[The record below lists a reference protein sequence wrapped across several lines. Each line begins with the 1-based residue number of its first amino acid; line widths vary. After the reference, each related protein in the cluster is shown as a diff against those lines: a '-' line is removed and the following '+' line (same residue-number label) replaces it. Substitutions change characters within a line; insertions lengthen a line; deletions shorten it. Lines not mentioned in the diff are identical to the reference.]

1 MAQSKL
7 AGFKDAGEL
16 RFNRVHPVSNA
27 FISCLFVVLGL
38 MAIVPFIVVVI
49 ISFSSEESI
58 VTNGYSFIP
67 AQWSTYTYEYLW
79 QTRDEIFSCFL
90 TSVTVTILG
99 TLIGLFLIT
108 TMGYTLSRP
117 TFRFRKLY
125 TVLVF
130 IPMLFSGG
138 MVASYMVMTQLYQ
151 LKNTLWALIL
161 PLACSTFYVIIVRT
175 FFTTTV
181 PDSIVESAKIDGAT
195 QLKIFIRIVLPISL
209 PALATIG
216 LFLTFGFWNDW
227 YQAMLYISERSKY
240 PLQYLLVSIEK
251 SVDFL
256 SRSDEYILTTANNL
270 PSETVRMAIVVIS
283 VLPIACSYPF
293 FQKYFVSGLTVG
305 AVKG

>member
-1 MAQSKL
+1 MGGRKTA
-7 AGFKDAGEL
+7 AAGETM
-16 RFNRVHPVSNA
+16 RFNRVRPGTNA
-27 FISCLFVVLGL
+27 AISGLFVLLALV
-38 MAIVPFIVVVI
+38 AIVPFIFVII
-49 ISFSSEESI
+49 ISFSSEKSI
-58 VTNGYSFIP
+58 VTRGYSFVP
-67 AQWSTYTYEYLW
+67 AEWSTYTYSYLW
-79 QTRDEIFSCFL
+79 QTRDEIFSSFL
-90 TSVTVTILG
+90 TSVTVTVLG
-99 TLIGLFLIT
+99 TLVGIFLIA
-108 TMGYTLSRP
+108 TMGYALSRRS
-117 TFRFRKLY
+117 FCLRRLY
-125 TVLVF
+125 TVIVF
-130 IPMLFSGG
+130 IPMLFNGG
-138 MVASYMVMTQLYQ
+138 MVANYMVMTQLYG
-151 LKNTLWALIL
+151 LKNSLWALIL
-161 PLACSTFYVIIVRT
+161 PIACSTFYIIIART

-181 PDSIVESAKIDGAT
+181 PDSIIESAKIDGAS
-195 QLKIFIRIVLPISL
+195 QLKIFARIVLPISL

-256 SRSDEYILTTANNL
+256 ARSEDYIVSTANNL

>member
-1 MAQSKL
+1 MAGRKTAA
-7 AGFKDAGEL
+7 AGKRCASTGCDRGT
-16 RFNRVHPVSNA
+16 NA
-27 FISCLFVVLGL
+27 AISGLFVLLALV
-38 MAIVPFIVVVI
+38 AIVPFIFVII
-49 ISFSSEESI
+49 ISFSSEKSI
-58 VTNGYSFIP
+58 VTRGYSFVP
-67 AQWSTYTYEYLW
+67 AEWSTYTYSYLW
-79 QTRDEIFSCFL
+79 QTRDEIFSSFL
-90 TSVTVTILG
+90 TSVTVTVLG
-99 TLIGLFLIT
+99 TLVGIFLIA
-108 TMGYTLSRP
+108 TMGYALSRRS
-117 TFRFRKLY
+117 FRLRRLY
-125 TVLVF
+125 TVIVF
-130 IPMLFSGG
+130 IPMLFNGG
-138 MVASYMVMTQLYQ
+138 MVANYMVMTQLYG
-151 LKNTLWALIL
+151 LKNSLWALIL
-161 PLACSTFYVIIVRT
+161 PIACSTFYIIIART

-181 PDSIVESAKIDGAT
+181 PDSIIESAKIDGAS
-195 QLKIFIRIVLPISL
+195 QLKIFARIVLPISL

-256 SRSDEYILTTANNL
+256 ARSEDYIVSTANNL

>member
-1 MAQSKL
+1 MAQTK
-7 AGFKDAGEL
+7 KENI
-16 RFNRVHPVSNA
+16 RFNRVRPSTNVLFSCM
-27 FISCLFVVLGL
+27 FILRGL
-38 MAIVPFIVVVI
+38 IAIVPLLFVVI
-49 ISFSSEESI
+49 ISFSSEQSI
-58 VTNGYSFIP
+58 VAKGYSFLP
-67 AQWSTYTYEYLW
+67 QEWSLYTYSYLW
-79 QTRDEIFSCFL
+79 QTKDEIFSSFL
-90 TSVTVTILG
+90 TSITVTVLG
-99 TLIGLFLIT
+99 TLVGLFFIT
-108 TMGYTLSRP
+108 TMGYTLSRK

-125 TVLVF
+125 TLIVF
-130 IPMLFSGG
+130 IPMLFNGG
-138 MVASYMVMTQLYQ
+138 MVANYMVMTQLYH
-151 LKNTLWALIL
+151 LKNNIWSLIF
-161 PLACSTFYVIIVRT
+161 PLSCSTFYVIIVRT

-181 PDSIVESAKIDGAT
+181 PDSIIESAKIDGAS
-195 QLKIFIRIVLPISL
+195 QLKIFLRIVLPISL

-227 YQAMLYISERSKY
+227 YQAMLYITERSKF

-256 SRSDEYILTTANNL
+256 ARSDEYILTTANNL

>member
-1 MAQSKL
+1 MAVKKNAVQM
-7 AGFKDAGEL
+7 DAAM
-16 RFNRVHPVSNA
+16 RFNRVKPTTNA
-27 FISCLFVVLGL
+27 VISTLFVILGL
-38 MAIVPFIVVVI
+38 VAIVPFIFVII
-49 ISFSSEESI
+49 ISFSSEQSI
-58 VTNGYSFIP
+58 VTRGYSFIP
-67 AQWSTYTYEYLW
+67 AEWSTYTYSYLW
-79 QTRDEIFSCFL
+79 QTRDEILSSFF
-90 TSVTVTILG
+90 TSLTVTLGG
-99 TLIGLFLIT
+99 TLVGVFLIS
-108 TMGYTLSRP
+108 TMGYTLSRRN
-117 TFRFRKLY
+117 FRFRKLY

-130 IPMLFSGG
+130 IPMLFNGG
-138 MVASYMVMTQLYQ
+138 MVANYMVMTQLYG

-161 PLACSTFYVIIVRT
+161 PLACSTFYIIITRT

-181 PDSIVESAKIDGAT
+181 PDSIIESAKIDGAS
-195 QLKIFIRIVLPISL
+195 QLKIFLRIVLPISL
-209 PALATIG
+209 PALATVG

-227 YQAMLYISERSKY
+227 YQAMLYISERRMY

-256 SRSDEYILTTANNL
+256 ARSDEYIITTTNNL